1 MIITRTSKSCIAS
14 VTHKVLT
21 EKHVAY
27 ATRVAFATCVAYA
40 TYITNEVF

>member
-14 VTHKVLT
+14 VTHKVLA
-21 EKHVAY
+21 EKRVAY
-27 ATRVAFATCVAYA
+27 AIHVAYA